1 MKQVTKCTILLLPFF
16 LISCSS
22 EPDIITAGHGIDQT
36 PSPAL
41 KIETQKTNET
51 NNASIKVYLGR
62 THSLPYFW
70 EKRYINYDVSDVQ
83 NGSYAMIRNLV
94 DRNKQAVE
102 TSIFFIEDFLT
113 DDKYELETVGVGY
126 DGIMTIWGY
135 YYTDSYDFST
145 LEIRE
150 GYIQYWL
157 VYYDKDNET
166 PIYSIKSKGGSLKM
180 RFYNYASL
188 KFDRYYD
195 GSLSFSNEYY

>member
-62 THSLPYFW
+62 THSLLYFW

-135 YYTDSYDFST
+135 YYIDSYDFST

-166 PIYSIKSKGGSLKM
+166 PIYSIKSKEGSLKM